1 MSIME
6 NKFTFLTISTSFL
19 LGILVFISA
28 SKIPEATQTTYDTTS
43 NIVFKWCVIGAKYP
57 NELDTLNGS
66 FAKDMVRARPVWT
79 RLDLSQE
86 ELDIIYQ
93 RLVDIDFFSYPRFFY
108 PTLEGDIR
116 GASTP
121 FSIYY
126 LEYINETGAKIVQWD
141 TKFSAP
147 NDTRYKNLK
156 ELGYF
161 IRDLILAKPE
171 YQRLPEPKG
180 GYA

>member
-1 MSIME
+1 MME
-6 NKFTFLTISTSFL
+6 NKFTFVTISLTFL
-19 LGILVFISA
+19 LGILVFVYAPKISDA
-28 SKIPEATQTTYDTTS
+28 PQTTYDTTS
-43 NIVFKWCVIGAKYP
+43 NIVFRWFVIGAKYP

-66 FAKDMVRARPVWT
+66 FAKDMVRGRPAWT

-116 GASTP
+116 GAGTP
-121 FSIYY
+121 FSVYY
-126 LEYINETGAKIVQWD
+126 LEYINETGTKIVQWD

-147 NDTRYKNLK
+147 KDTRYKNLK
-156 ELGYF
+156 ELGGF
-161 IRDLILAKPE
+161 IKALILAKPE
-171 YQRLPEPKG
+171 YQRLPKPRG